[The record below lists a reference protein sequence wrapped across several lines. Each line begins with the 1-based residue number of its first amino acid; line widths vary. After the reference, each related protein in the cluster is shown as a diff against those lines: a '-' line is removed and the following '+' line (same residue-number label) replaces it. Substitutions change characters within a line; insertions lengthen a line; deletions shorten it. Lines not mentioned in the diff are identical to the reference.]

1 MSTETHATRREK
13 SKADESAI
21 SRILYWSAVT
31 LAPASV
37 IHLRP
42 ALPRASSNLPRNLNE
57 QLLSVSLFGFA
68 PGGVCLAMPV
78 TWRAGGLLHHRFTLT
93 AARCGGLLSVA
104 LIPRVTPGGRYPPP
118 CSVESGLSSAQISKH
133 LQRDRLADS
142 SAFHYSTRDRKST
155 RLNSSH
161 VAISYAVF

>member
-57 QLLSVSLFGFA
+57 QFLSVSLFGFA

-93 AARCGGLLSVA
+93 AARRSEEH
-104 LIPRVTPGGRYPPP
+104 T
-118 CSVESGLSSAQISKH
+118 SE
-133 LQRDRLADS
+133 LQSR
-142 SAFHYSTRDRKST
+142 
-155 RLNSSH
+155 
-161 VAISYAVF
+161 

>member
-1 MSTETHATRREK
+1 MSTQTHATRRDK
-13 SKADESAI
+13 SKAVESAI
-21 SRILYWSAVT
+21 SRILYRRVVT
-31 LAPASV
+31 PAPASI

-42 ALPRASSNLPRNLNE
+42 ALPRTSSNLPRNLNA

-68 PGGVCLAMPV
+68 LGGVCLAMPV
-78 TWRAGGLLHHRFTLT
+78 TWRAGGILHHRFTLT

-118 CSVESGLSSAQISKH
+118 CSVESGLSSAQISKY

-142 SAFHYSTRDRKST
+142 SAFHYSTRPSIFQHRC
-155 RLNSSH
+155 R
-161 VAISYAVF
+161 